1 MAKLAVDCWAEIID
15 SILQKCYKYYIR
27 DVINMLEKIDVLRE
41 KLEQQVITN
50 RPYNEILSTSEDLDK
65 LIVEYYKNMESYNI
79 VVEV

>member
-1 MAKLAVDCWAEIID
+1 
-15 SILQKCYKYYIR
+15 
-27 DVINMLEKIDVLRE
+27 MLEKIDVLRE